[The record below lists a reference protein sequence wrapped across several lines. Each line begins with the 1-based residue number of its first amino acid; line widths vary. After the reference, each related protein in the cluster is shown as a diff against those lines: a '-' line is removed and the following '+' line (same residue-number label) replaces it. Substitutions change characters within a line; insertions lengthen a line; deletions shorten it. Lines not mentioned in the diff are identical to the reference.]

1 MQGNRL
7 FEITYLLL
15 DKKSMTAKE
24 LAGHFEVSVR
34 TIYRDIDALSLAG
47 IPVYTTKGKGG
58 GISLMKSY
66 VPNKAVLSEKEQENI
81 LASLQ
86 GLHAVSR
93 SEEATLRKLSSI
105 FGKKEEAWIEVDFS
119 RWGSSNTEAKEKF
132 ELMKQAILDKQEIEM
147 TYHNS
152 SGQESKRIVYPLK
165 LILKAQSW
173 YLYAYCKEKKDY
185 RVFQLRRV
193 KNLQMHSQRFSIAV
207 PPINLD
213 ELMYQ
218 SEVKMEQIIL
228 KLDYSLSYRV
238 FDEFQEEEV
247 RKLEDGD
254 YLVTFPAAVS
264 SWIYNL
270 ILSFEDK
277 VEVISPDYIREHIK
291 EIYRNA
297 LLKYE

>member
-15 DKKSMTAKE
+15 DKKRMTAKE
-24 LAGHFEVSVR
+24 LAEHFEVSVR

-47 IPVYTTKGKGG
+47 IPVFTTKGKGG
-58 GISLMKSY
+58 GISLMESY
-66 VPNKAVLSEKEQENI
+66 VLNKAVLSEKEQENI

-119 RWGSSNTEAKEKF
+119 RWGSNTEEKEKF
-132 ELMKQAILDKQEIEM
+132 GLIKQAILDKKELEM
-147 TYHNS
+147 IYHNS
-152 SGQESKRIVYPLK
+152 SGQESKRIVYPLR
-165 LILKAQSW
+165 LIFKSQSW

-185 RVFQLRRV
+185 RIFKLRRV
-193 KNLQMHSQRFSIAV
+193 KNPQIHSKRFSIEV
-207 PPINLD
+207 PPIDLD
-213 ELMYQ
+213 EIMYQ

-228 KLDYSLSYRV
+228 KLDHSLSYRV
-238 FDEFQEEEV
+238 FDEFREEEI
-247 RKLEDGD
+247 RKLDDGN
-254 YLVTFPAAVS
+254 YVVTFQASIP
-264 SWIYNL
+264 WIYNF

-277 VEVISPDYIREHIK
+277 VEVISPDFVKEQIK
-291 EIYRNA
+291 TIYRNA

>member
-7 FEITYLLL
+7 FEITYLLM

-24 LAGHFEVSVR
+24 LAEHFEVSVR

-58 GISLMKSY
+58 GISLMESY
-66 VPNKAVLSEKEQENI
+66 VLNKAVLSEKEQENI

-86 GLHAVSR
+86 GLHAISR

-105 FGKKEEAWIEVDFS
+105 FGKKEETWIEVDFS
-119 RWGSSNTEAKEKF
+119 RWGSNTEEKEKF
-132 ELMKQAILDKQEIEM
+132 DLIKQAILEKKELEII
-147 TYHNS
+147 YYNS
-152 SGQESKRIVYPLK
+152 SGEESKRIVYPLR
-165 LILKAQSW
+165 LIFKAQSW

-185 RVFQLRRV
+185 RVFKLRRV
-193 KNLQMHSQRFSIAV
+193 KNPQIHSKRFVIEV
-207 PPINLD
+207 PPIDLD
-213 ELMYQ
+213 AMINQ

-228 KLDYSLSYRV
+228 KLDHSLSYRV
-238 FDEFQEEEV
+238 FDEFQQDEIIE
-247 RKLEDGD
+247 LNDGN
-254 YLVTFPAAVS
+254 YLVTFQAS
-264 SWIYNL
+264 LSWVYNF

-277 VEVISPDYIREHIK
+277 VEVVSPNSVREQMIT
-291 EIYRNA
+291 IYRNA

>member
-24 LAGHFEVSVR
+24 LAEHFEVSVR

-58 GISLMKSY
+58 GISLMESY
-66 VPNKAVLSEKEQENI
+66 VLNKAVLSEKEQENI

-119 RWGSSNTEAKEKF
+119 RWGSNTEEKETF
-132 ELMKQAILDKQEIEM
+132 ELIKQAILNKQELEIS
-147 TYHNS
+147 YYNS
-152 SGQESKRIVYPLK
+152 SGQKSKRIVCPLR
-165 LILKAQSW
+165 LIFKAQSW
-173 YLYAYCKEKKDY
+173 YLYAYCYEKNDY
-185 RVFQLRRV
+185 RIFKLRRV
-193 KNLQMHSQRFSIAV
+193 KNPQILSKRFVIDP
-207 PPINLD
+207 PPIDLD
-213 ELMYQ
+213 EMMYQ
-218 SEVKMEQIIL
+218 SETKMEQITL
-228 KLDYSLSYRV
+228 KLDHSLSYRV
-238 FDEFQEEEV
+238 FDEFQQEQIT
-247 RKLEDGD
+247 KLEDGN
-254 YLVTFPAAVS
+254 YLVTFLAS
-264 SWIYNL
+264 TSWIYNF

-277 VEVISPDYIREHIK
+277 VEVISPNFIK
-291 EIYRNA
+291 EQIKVIYRNA
-297 LLKYE
+297 LQKYE

>member
-15 DKKSMTAKE
+15 NKKSMTAKE
-24 LAGHFEVSVR
+24 LAEHFEVSVR

-58 GISLMKSY
+58 GISLMESY
-66 VPNKAVLSEKEQENI
+66 VLNKAVLSEKEQENI

-105 FGKKEEAWIEVDFS
+105 FGKKEESWIEVDFS
-119 RWGSSNTEAKEKF
+119 RWGSNTEEKEKF
-132 ELMKQAILDKQEIEM
+132 ELIKQAIHDKKELEM
-147 TYHNS
+147 IYHNS
-152 SGQESKRIVYPLK
+152 SGQESKRIVFPLK
-165 LILKAQSW
+165 LIFKAQSW

-185 RVFQLRRV
+185 RIFKLSRV
-193 KNLQMHSQRFSIAV
+193 KNPTMNSKKFSVEVA
-207 PPINLD
+207 PINLD
-213 ELMYQ
+213 EIMHQ
-218 SEVKMEQIIL
+218 NEEKMEQIIL
-228 KLDYSLSYRV
+228 RLDHSLSYRV
-238 FDEFQEEEV
+238 FDEFQEEEIK
-247 RKLEDGD
+247 KLDDGN
-254 YLVTFPAAVS
+254 YLVTFQAPI

-277 VEVISPDYIREHIK
+277 VEVIAPDYVREQMK
-291 EIYRNA
+291 SIYRNA
-297 LLKYE
+297 LHKYE